1 MFFCFYIDV
10 NSATTDAGNVE
21 HKSGASEEKSDGHPP
36 VVVKAPGEGGTNSAE
51 RVQEERESLWTN
63 DSETMLSEKRKLPGH
78 GKRYGNDAKVIEAS
92 ELLDTNGTVTPSKKK
107 RKRKKIMDSIEESL
121 IISGAEHIIASE
133 CDISLAEPHETV
145 YGEQVSEKAKKQES
159 NISQKNG
166 KDISEKETGHCHL
179 VMEADNLDG
188 NEVETL
194 QQIAESPKKK
204 SKRKHAT
211 MTKDLHKLE
220 AEEENVC
227 HQDPALTTDNRTEA
241 LTSKRKKTK
250 LAKTT
255 PIDQSNEKCLESG
268 KEYGVQ
274 IDTLRA
280 CSNSM
285 SVSTKGPSHAPK
297 HISEG
302 TSLEANL
309 SGNDKEVSC
318 EGEEINFYKYMVPSQ
333 SQNEVVAS
341 GEMHSEQV
349 TRSKIADSKLKPK
362 KNRKMLDSSSRSS
375 DLQSPLKSHDNQGI
389 GGKSEAC
396 KSSSI
401 QPQGSI
407 SKDGGVVPEPEKTV
421 PKKVSK
427 SGTKALSSDA
437 SGKKN
442 LIPKASGKHSVANG
456 SGAKTL
462 TEERN
467 EAVSVSNS
475 KTEKSNNKDQSKTG
489 KKRQSGVTQNVVASG
504 KASGID
510 NGEVLNSSKN
520 KKSSATSVAPD
531 DRNGIVEGKDGVV
544 DSDAST
550 TSSDYSLSSESDYS
564 DGESN
569 AGTNLTR
576 NDFFFFLKFCFRL
589 LEPSAVVVIMTLL
602 SNALQLVQD
611 LVPHQGRRVLGE
623 AGKLATVPLSILN
636 KKNEKQLRFM

>member
-1 MFFCFYIDV
+1 M
-10 NSATTDAGNVE
+10 E
-21 HKSGASEEKSDGHPP
+21 HKSDASEEKSDGHLP
-36 VVVKAPGEGGTNSAE
+36 VVVKAPSEGGTNSAE
-51 RVQEERESLWTN
+51 RVQEERESSQTN
-63 DSETMLSEKRKLPGH
+63 DSETMLSEKCKLPGH
-78 GKRYGNDAKVIEAS
+78 GKKYGNDAKVIETS

-107 RKRKKIMDSIEESL
+107 RKRKKITDSIEESL
-121 IISGAEHIIASE
+121 IISGAEHIIVSE
-133 CDISLAEPHETV
+133 CDISLAEPHEAV
-145 YGEQVSEKAKKQES
+145 YGEQVSDTAKKQES

-166 KDISEKETGHCHL
+166 KDISEKETGHCRL
-179 VMEADNLDG
+179 VEADNLDV

-194 QQIAESPKKK
+194 PQIAESKKRK
-204 SKRKHAT
+204 SKRKHDA

-220 AEEENVC
+220 AEEENVS
-227 HQDPALTTDNRTEA
+227 HQDPVLTTDNRTEA
-241 LTSKRKKTK
+241 LTSKRKKSK

-255 PIDQSNEKCLESG
+255 PIDQSNEKCLESV
-268 KEYGVQ
+268 KEYGVH

-285 SVSTKGPSHAPK
+285 SVSTKVPSHAPE

-309 SGNDKEVSC
+309 SGNVKEVSC
-318 EGEEINFYKYMVPSQ
+318 EGEEINFHKYMVPSQ

-341 GEMHSEQV
+341 GEMHAQEV
-349 TRSKIADSKLKPK
+349 TRSKILDNKMKPK

-389 GGKSEAC
+389 GGKSEPG

-427 SGTKALSSDA
+427 SGTRALSSDA

-442 LIPKASGKHSVANG
+442 LIPKAAGKHREI
-456 SGAKTL
+456 KTL
-462 TEERN
+462 AEERN
-467 EAVSVSNS
+467 EDVSVSNS
-475 KTEKSNNKDQSKTG
+475 KTEKSNKKDQSKTG
-489 KKRQSGVTQNVVASG
+489 KKRQSGATQNVEASG
-504 KASGID
+504 KASGND
-510 NGEVLNSSKN
+510 NGEVLNSSKT
-520 KKSSATSVAPD
+520 KKSSATSVAPG

-569 AGTNLTR
+569 AGTNLPR
-576 NDFFFFLKFCFRL
+576 NDFIFLFFK
-589 LEPSAVVVIMTLL
+589 
-602 SNALQLVQD
+602 
-611 LVPHQGRRVLGE
+611 VL
-623 AGKLATVPLSILN
+623 
-636 KKNEKQLRFM
+636 F

>member
-1 MFFCFYIDV
+1 M
-10 NSATTDAGNVE
+10 E
-21 HKSGASEEKSDGHPP
+21 HKNGASEEKSDGHPP
-36 VVVKAPGEGGTNSAE
+36 IVVTAPSEGGTNSAA
-51 RVQEERESLWTN
+51 RVQERESSRTN

-78 GKRYGNDAKVIEAS
+78 GKRYGNDAKVIETS

-107 RKRKKIMDSIEESL
+107 RKRKKINDSIEESL
-121 IISGAEHIIASE
+121 IISGAEHIISSE
-133 CDISLAEPHETV
+133 CDISLAEPHEAV
-145 YGEQVSEKAKKQES
+145 YGEQVSDKAKKQES
-159 NISQKNG
+159 IISQNNG
-166 KDISEKETGHCHL
+166 KDISEKETGHCRL

-194 QQIAESPKKK
+194 QQIAESTKKK
-204 SKRKHAT
+204 SKRKHDA
-211 MTKDLHKLE
+211 MTKHLHKLE
-220 AEEENVC
+220 AEEENVS
-227 HQDPALTTDNRTEA
+227 HQDPALTTENRTEA
-241 LTSKRKKTK
+241 LTSKRKKSK
-250 LAKTT
+250 LTKTT

-285 SVSTKGPSHAPK
+285 SVSTKVPSHAPE

-302 TSLEANL
+302 TSVEANL

-318 EGEEINFYKYMVPSQ
+318 EGEEINFHKYMVPSQ
-333 SQNEVVAS
+333 SQNQVVAS
-341 GEMHSEQV
+341 GEMHAQEV
-349 TRSKIADSKLKPK
+349 TRSKIADNKLKPK
-362 KNRKMLDSSSRSS
+362 KNRKMLESSSRSS
-375 DLQSPLKSHDNQGI
+375 DLQSPLKSYENQGI
-389 GGKSEAC
+389 GGKSEAG

-407 SKDGGVVPEPEKTV
+407 SKDGGVVPEPEKTI

-427 SGTKALSSDA
+427 SGTKTLSSDA
-437 SGKKN
+437 SGKKK
-442 LIPKASGKHSVANG
+442 LIPKAAGKHSVANG
-456 SGAKTL
+456 SGPKTL
-462 TEERN
+462 AEERN
-467 EAVSVSNS
+467 EVVSVSNS

-569 AGTNLTR
+569 AGTNLPR
-576 NDFFFFLKFCFRL
+576 NDFFFF
-589 LEPSAVVVIMTLL
+589 
-602 SNALQLVQD
+602 
-611 LVPHQGRRVLGE
+611 
-623 AGKLATVPLSILN
+623 
-636 KKNEKQLRFM
+636 

>member
-1 MFFCFYIDV
+1 M
-10 NSATTDAGNVE
+10 E

-36 VVVKAPGEGGTNSAE
+36 VVVKAPSEGGTNSAE
-51 RVQEERESLWTN
+51 RVQEERESSRTN

-78 GKRYGNDAKVIEAS
+78 GKKYGNNGKVIETS
-92 ELLDTNGTVTPSKKK
+92 ELLDTNGTVTPSKKN
-107 RKRKKIMDSIEESL
+107 RKRKKITDSIEESL
-121 IISGAEHIIASE
+121 IISGTEHIIASE
-133 CDISLAEPHETV
+133 CDISLAEPHEAV
-145 YGEQVSEKAKKQES
+145 YGEQVSDKAKKQES

-166 KDISEKETGHCHL
+166 KDISEKETGHCRL
-179 VMEADNLDG
+179 VEADNLDG

-194 QQIAESPKKK
+194 QQIAESTKKK
-204 SKRKHAT
+204 SKRKHDA

-220 AEEENVC
+220 AEEENGSY
-227 HQDPALTTDNRTEA
+227 QDPVLTTDNNRTEA
-241 LTSKRKKTK
+241 LTSKRKKSK

-268 KEYGVQ
+268 KEYGVH

-285 SVSTKGPSHAPK
+285 SVSTKVPSHAPE

-309 SGNDKEVSC
+309 SGNVKEVSC
-318 EGEEINFYKYMVPSQ
+318 EGEEINFHKYMVPSQ

-341 GEMHSEQV
+341 GEMHAQEV
-349 TRSKIADSKLKPK
+349 TRSKIADNKLKPK

-389 GGKSEAC
+389 GGKSEAG

-401 QPQGSI
+401 QPIGSI
-407 SKDGGVVPEPEKTV
+407 SKDEKTV

-427 SGTKALSSDA
+427 SGTKAISSDA

-442 LIPKASGKHSVANG
+442 LIPKAAGKHSVANG

-462 TEERN
+462 AEERN
-467 EAVSVSNS
+467 ETVSVSNS

-489 KKRQSGVTQNVVASG
+489 KKRQSGATQNVVASG

-531 DRNGIVEGKDGVV
+531 DRNGIVEGKDGIV

-569 AGTNLTR
+569 AGTNLPR
-576 NDFFFFLKFCFRL
+576 NEIFFFK
-589 LEPSAVVVIMTLL
+589 
-602 SNALQLVQD
+602 
-611 LVPHQGRRVLGE
+611 VL
-623 AGKLATVPLSILN
+623 
-636 KKNEKQLRFM
+636 F